1 MSTGRVGIS
10 SGHPWDMKELRLRID
25 LIDWREIAGELVALE
40 LETAT
45 YLAAN
50 QSGVLLWQEL
60 VAGSTRAKLVDR
72 LVTEYGID
80 DGQAGIDVDRFLD
93 ELRERDLLDE

>member
-1 MSTGRVGIS
+1 MSTRRVGS
-10 SGHPWDMKELRLRID
+10 STGHPWDMKELRLRTD

-45 YLAAN
+45 YLATN
-50 QSGVLLWQEL
+50 PSGVLLWQEL
-60 VAGSTRAKLVDR
+60 VAGSTRAKLVER
-72 LVTEYGID
+72 LVAEYEID
-80 DGQAGIDVDRFLD
+80 HGQAGIDVDRFLD